1 MSCRSGHT
9 DASSNLADRRSNTII
24 LIILVYEL
32 QYFVESPLAFCP
44 HTSTSVSIWDF
55 KSRYRYYTQLGE
67 NYKRVTE
74 SQKGGAAN
82 RLHLLQRRVYLG
94 CEVDYTAYFLF
105 KSQK

>member
-1 MSCRSGHT
+1 M
-9 DASSNLADRRSNTII
+9 RRIPFVR
-24 LIILVYEL
+24 LYC
-32 QYFVESPLAFCP
+32 YFIKSP
-44 HTSTSVSIWDF
+44 
-55 KSRYRYYTQLGE
+55 YTQLEE

>member
-1 MSCRSGHT
+1 MAFRGMKAHAACLRT
-9 DASSNLADRRSNTII
+9 RR
-24 LIILVYEL
+24 LRYPV
-32 QYFVESPLAFCP
+32 PPHCHARP